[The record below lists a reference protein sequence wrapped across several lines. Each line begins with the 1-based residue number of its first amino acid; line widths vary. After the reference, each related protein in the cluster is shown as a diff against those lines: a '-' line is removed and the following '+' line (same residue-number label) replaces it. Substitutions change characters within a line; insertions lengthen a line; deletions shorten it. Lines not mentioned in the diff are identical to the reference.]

1 MKKLYEVLSKKQLKG
16 DIGLEIECEGKGFK
30 ELKTAVWTSHD
41 DGSLRGAY
49 PDSRVEYVI
58 NGPVPLDTLSSALE
72 ELKVLTKGCV
82 PNFSFRTSV
91 HTHVN
96 VLDLDEN
103 QIMNFIYAYLLIEEP
118 LINYCGNSRKCNRFC
133 LRLQDAD
140 FMLHYMK
147 RLFSKGLDEVY
158 EFDGEDMRYAAI
170 NLAAMNKYGSIE
182 FRSMR
187 GTFDFEVIKIWC
199 TALVSLRNYACHK
212 KTCIDVYEEFVEMGP
227 EKFLQH
233 VLGDIACHFMYKNLV
248 KDCQRSFS
256 LSMELPWTFKLSKE
270 KEVVPKAPVKKVLR
284 GARID
289 NIIFDELVMQAAGVN
304 VHAAAIPNPIRMG
317 DPV

>member
-1 MKKLYEVLSKKQLKG
+1 
-16 DIGLEIECEGKGFK
+16 
-30 ELKTAVWTSHD
+30 
-41 DGSLRGAY
+41 
-49 PDSRVEYVI
+49 
-58 NGPVPLDTLSSALE
+58 
-72 ELKVLTKGCV
+72 
-82 PNFSFRTSV
+82 
-91 HTHVN
+91 
-96 VLDLDEN
+96 
-103 QIMNFIYAYLLIEEP
+103 
-118 LINYCGNSRKCNRFC
+118 
-133 LRLQDAD
+133 
-140 FMLHYMK
+140 
-147 RLFSKGLDEVY
+147 
-158 EFDGEDMRYAAI
+158 MRYAAI

-270 KEVVPKAPVKKVLR
+270 KAATPKASPIKKVIRDVRLPQ
-284 GARID
+284 AHF
-289 NIIFDELVMQAAGVN
+289 NIVLDEFV
-304 VHAAAIPNPIRMG
+304 AAIENNHA
-317 DPV
+317 